1 MLELRYS
8 SLRVQLT
15 AGCAIVFTP
24 FHPFSFLSLLESTP
38 NSTNRIYILH
48 QRRTLGGTHPLL
60 SLVLWGLFVVSKE
73 ESLGTHPLLPLVL
86 WRLFVVLKEESLGT
100 HSLLPLVLWRLFVV
114 SKQCFMGTHPLLRM
128 ALWRLFVT
136 SKQCFMRIHPL
147 LRRGLGRL
155 FVLHY
160 EHSFSSRPRAIGLSS

>member
-1 MLELRYS
+1 M
-8 SLRVQLT
+8 RVQLT
-15 AGCAIVFTP
+15 SVSAIVFTP

-60 SLVLWGLFVVSKE
+60 PLVLWRLFVVSKE
-73 ESLGTHPLLPLVL
+73 ESLGTHPLLRMAL
-86 WRLFVVLKEESLGT
+86 WRLFVTL
-100 HSLLPLVLWRLFVV
+100 
-114 SKQCFMGTHPLLRM
+114 KQCLMGTHPLLWM

-136 SKQCFMRIHPL
+136 SKQCFMGTHPL

-155 FVLHY
+155 FILYYGIAFRGVLVLSGCLH
-160 EHSFSSRPRAIGLSS
+160 RAL

>member
-1 MLELRYS
+1 MLALRHS

-15 AGCAIVFTP
+15 SVSAIAFTL
-24 FHPFSFLSLLESTP
+24 FHSFSFLSVLESTP

-60 SLVLWGLFVVSKE
+60 
-73 ESLGTHPLLPLVL
+73 
-86 WRLFVVLKEESLGT
+86 
-100 HSLLPLVLWRLFVV
+100 
-114 SKQCFMGTHPLLRM
+114 RM

-136 SKQCFMRIHPL
+136 LKQCLMGTHPLLRRGLGRPFVTSKQCLVGTHPL

-155 FVLHY
+155 FILHY
-160 EHSFSSRPRAIGLSS
+160 EHSFSRRPRAIGLSS

>member
-1 MLELRYS
+1 MLELRHS

-15 AGCAIVFTP
+15 SVCAIVFTP
-24 FHPFSFLSLLESTP
+24 FHPFSFLSVLESSP

-60 SLVLWGLFVVSKE
+60 PMVLWGLFVTSN
-73 ESLGTHPLLPLVL
+73 
-86 WRLFVVLKEESLGT
+86 
-100 HSLLPLVLWRLFVV
+100 
-114 SKQCFMGTHPLLRM
+114 QCFMGTHPLLPM
-128 ALWRLFVT
+128 VLWGLFVT
-136 SKQCFMRIHPL
+136 SNQCFMGIHPL

-155 FVLHY
+155 FILHY

>member
-1 MLELRYS
+1 MLELRHS
-8 SLRVQLT
+8 SLRVQLM
-15 AGCAIVFTP
+15 AVCAIVFTP

-60 SLVLWGLFVVSKE
+60 PLVLWRLFVVSKE
-73 ESLGTHPLLPLVL
+73 ESLGTHPLL
-86 WRLFVVLKEESLGT
+86 W
-100 HSLLPLVLWRLFVV
+100 
-114 SKQCFMGTHPLLRM
+114 M

-147 LRRGLGRL
+147 LRRGLGRPFIL
-155 FVLHY
+155 YYGIAFRGVLVLSGCLH
-160 EHSFSSRPRAIGLSS
+160 RAL

>member
-1 MLELRYS
+1 MLELSHS
-8 SLRVQLT
+8 SLRVQQL
-15 AGCAIVFTP
+15 AVCAIVFTP

-60 SLVLWGLFVVSKE
+60 PLVLWRLFVVSKE
-73 ESLGTHPLLPLVL
+73 ESLGTHPLL
-86 WRLFVVLKEESLGT
+86 W
-100 HSLLPLVLWRLFVV
+100 
-114 SKQCFMGTHPLLRM
+114 M

-147 LRRGLGRL
+147 LRRGLGRPFIL
-155 FVLHY
+155 YYGIAFRGVLVLSGCLH
-160 EHSFSSRPRAIGLSS
+160 RAL

>member
-1 MLELRYS
+1 MLELRHS

-60 SLVLWGLFVVSKE
+60 
-73 ESLGTHPLLPLVL
+73 
-86 WRLFVVLKEESLGT
+86 
-100 HSLLPLVLWRLFVV
+100 PLVLWRLFVV
-114 SKQCFMGTHPLLRM
+114 SKEESLGTHPLLRM

-136 SKQCFMRIHPL
+136 SKQCLMGTHPL
-147 LRRGLGRL
+147 LRRGLGRPFIL
-155 FVLHY
+155 YYGIAFRGVLVLSDYPH
-160 EHSFSSRPRAIGLSS
+160 RAL

>member
-1 MLELRYS
+1 MLELRHS

-15 AGCAIVFTP
+15 SVCAIVFTP

-60 SLVLWGLFVVSKE
+60 
-73 ESLGTHPLLPLVL
+73 
-86 WRLFVVLKEESLGT
+86 
-100 HSLLPLVLWRLFVV
+100 PLVLWRLFVV
-114 SKQCFMGTHPLLRM
+114 SKEESLGPHPLLRM

-136 SKQCFMRIHPL
+136 SKQCFMGTHPL
-147 LRRGLGRL
+147 LRRGLGRP
-155 FVLHY
+155 FILHY

>member
-1 MLELRYS
+1 MLELRHS

-60 SLVLWGLFVVSKE
+60 PLVLWRLFVLSKE
-73 ESLGTHPLLPLVL
+73 ESLGTHPLLRMAL
-86 WRLFVVLKEESLGT
+86 WRLFVT
-100 HSLLPLVLWRLFVV
+100 
-114 SKQCFMGTHPLLRM
+114 SKQCLMGTHPLLRM

-136 SKQCFMRIHPL
+136 SKQCFMGTHPL

-155 FVLHY
+155 FVTSKQCFMGTHPLLRRGLGRPFILHY